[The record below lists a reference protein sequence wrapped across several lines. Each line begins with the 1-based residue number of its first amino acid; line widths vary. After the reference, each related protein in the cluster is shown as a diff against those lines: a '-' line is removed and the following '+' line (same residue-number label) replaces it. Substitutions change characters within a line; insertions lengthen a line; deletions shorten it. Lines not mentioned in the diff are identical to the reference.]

1 MVGPLAEGRHGG
13 LHVGRVERTGDLEGD
28 HPRTGRRV
36 GAERVESV
44 ERAGGH
50 DLTRAV
56 DVGGRQPVAV
66 DRGKDLVGVTT
77 EHRAHAGRRGG
88 AGLGHGATSQGD
100 EAHGIRLRQ
109 HSGPCGGGDLA
120 DGVAGERTGT
130 ARGDGIRLVGRAGQ
144 RAQGEEAGP
153 HEQRLGDGGVLDG
166 VLVGGGAVRDEVDL
180 GRLGMG
186 GQPVTQS
193 GQLEPRV
200 EEAGGLG
207 ALTRADENDHP
218 SSVARAP

>member
-1 MVGPLAEGRHGG
+1 MP
-13 LHVGRVERTGDLEGD
+13 
-28 HPRTGRRV
+28 V
-36 GAERVESV
+36 GAAALASAMARPRRATKRMASASV
-44 ERAGGH
+44 STPAPAA
-50 DLTRAV
+50 AV
-56 DVGGRQPVAV
+56 ISPTEWPASAPV
-66 DRGKDLVGVTT
+66 
-77 EHRAHAGRRGG
+77 
-88 AGLGHGATSQGD
+88 
-100 EAHGIRLRQ
+100 
-109 HSGPCGGGDLA
+109 P
-120 DGVAGERTGT
+120 

-144 RAQGEEAGP
+144 RAQCEEAGA

-218 SSVARAP
+218 SSLARAP